1 MPGLVKR
8 LAGATSDKQAL
19 PRGFLVGLV
28 GLFLLGVAGTGCDVS
43 PPAATVDGATITQ
56 SKLDAQLSDVAQNQ
70 YARCAV
76 ELQGASL
83 PSSLTGAGGSTVSA
97 ELASYELSTL
107 VLGELVAQ
115 DLARR
120 HHSVSASE
128 LSAAT
133 EDLVAQFESSTTST
147 TSPCPAQVTGR
158 QLLVALPREFSS
170 EQVRYL
176 ADEEQ
181 LAVAVAH
188 LDLSASALER
198 YYSTHPSQFAEVCL
212 SDIAL
217 SSQAQ
222 AQFILSAVSSGAA
235 TFAGE
240 ARQSST
246 DTQTAHNGGAIP
258 CVASSEVQN
267 PTILSAIAS
276 LVPGQISQPVE
287 ATTSSGGTVWLLLQV
302 NARPEMPL
310 AQVRSQIRL
319 MLLSGQSAELTR
331 EIDRITSRARVTL
344 DPRYGSWSRLRGVK
358 PPVPPAAKYLL
369 SPGADQPVG
378 SSLSLGG

>member
-1 MPGLVKR
+1 MKR
-8 LAGATSDKQAL
+8 LAGATSDNKAL
-19 PRGFLVGLV
+19 PLGVLVGIL
-28 GLFLLGVAGTGCDVS
+28 GLFVLGVAATGCDVS

-70 YARCAV
+70 YARCAI

-83 PSSLTGAGGSTVSA
+83 PSSVTGAGDSTVPSA
-97 ELASYELSTL
+97 LASYELSTL
-107 VLGELVAQ
+107 VLDELVAA

-120 HHSVSASE
+120 HHSVGASE
-128 LSAAT
+128 VSAAT
-133 EDLVAQFESSTTST
+133 EDLVAQFESSTSSSG
-147 TSPCPAQVTGR
+147 SPCPAQVTGR
-158 QLLVALPREFSS
+158 QLLALLPKGFSS

-188 LDLSASALER
+188 VDLSAAALER
-198 YYSTHPSQFAEVCL
+198 YYSTNSSQFAEVCL

-217 SSQAQ
+217 PSQAQ
-222 AQFILSAVSSGAA
+222 AQSVLGAVSSGAA
-235 TFAGE
+235 TFADE
-240 ARQSST
+240 ARRNST
-246 DTQTAHNGGAIP
+246 DTQTAQNGGAIP
-258 CVASSEVQN
+258 CVLSSDVQS

-276 LVPGQISQPVE
+276 LAPGQVSQPVQ

-302 NARPEMPL
+302 NARPELPL

-319 MLLSGQSAELTR
+319 TLLSEHSAELTR
-331 EIDRITSRARVTL
+331 EIDLLTSRARVTV
-344 DPRYGSWSRLRGVK
+344 DPRYGSWSRLRGVT
-358 PPVPPAAKYLL
+358 PPVAPAAKYLL